1 MIRRIRHKSKTMP
14 PRAWDP
20 EVVVGEKLARE
31 LIGTQFP
38 DVDAEPLE
46 LLGEG
51 WDNTVWRTADDIV
64 FRFPRRQIAVAGVER
79 EIAVLPALAS
89 RLPVPVPDAS
99 LVGAPTLGF
108 PWPWFGHRM
117 IEGVELAAAL
127 LDDAARI
134 ALGVPLGRFLRELH
148 GVVPPAGLPV
158 DPNGRAD
165 MSVRIPMTREALE
178 AVGVPPP
185 SELLERAQRLP
196 APDRL
201 VLAHGDL
208 HVRHVLVEGRGGLA
222 GVIDWGDVCRA
233 DPGIDLSL
241 VWSALPP
248 AGRDA
253 FFAAYGAVGEESLLR
268 ARVLAL
274 FLCATLARYARA
286 EGMPVLEREALAG
299 LERAL
304 S

>member
-1 MIRRIRHKSKTMP
+1 M
-14 PRAWDP
+14 
-20 EVVVGEKLARE
+20 VVGEKLARE

-38 DVDAEPLE
+38 DVGAGRLE

-79 EIAVLPALAS
+79 EIAVLPALAP

-99 LVGAPTLGF
+99 YVGRPARDF

-117 IEGVELAAAL
+117 IAGVELASAR

-134 ALGVPLGRFLRELH
+134 ALALPLGRFLRDLH
-148 GVVPPAGLPV
+148 GLAPPAELPV
-158 DPNGRAD
+158 DPNRRAD
-165 MSVRIPMTREALE
+165 MAVRIPMTREALAE
-178 AVGVPPP
+178 LGAPPA
-185 SELLERAQRLP
+185 SDLLERAQRLP
-196 APDRL
+196 APDEL

-208 HVRHVLVEGRGGLA
+208 HVRHVLVDGRGGLA

-233 DPGIDLSL
+233 DPAIDLSL

-253 FFAAYGAVGEESLLR
+253 FFEAYGPISADALVR

-274 FLCATLARYARA
+274 FLSATLARYARA
-286 EGMPVLEREALAG
+286 EGMSDLEREAVEGLA
-299 LERAL
+299 RTRRD
-304 S
+304 